1 MAGELPFE
9 TPLVKLREK
18 IQELEQFG
26 KEKGIDF
33 AEEIARLEERYRQLE
48 EEIYSQITP
57 SQKMHLAR
65 HHQRPTS
72 LDMIDLI
79 FEDFIE
85 LHGDRVFG
93 DDLAV
98 VGGLAKLN
106 GVPVTVLG
114 QQRGKDT
121 KDNIA
126 RFFGSAHPEGF
137 RKALRLMQQADKFR
151 RPIVTFID
159 TKGAYP
165 GITAEERGQSEAIAR
180 NLREMAMLR
189 VPVICVVLGEGG
201 SGGALALGVGNRVLM
216 LENAIYSV
224 ISPNGAASILW
235 KDASK
240 ADQAAEAMKITAQD
254 LLEMEVIEEIIP
266 EPRGGAHRDYEATAS
281 AIKEAIVRHLEE
293 LSIMHADELLEDR
306 YRKFRKIGKFTVAEN
321 AKARVYAGSPAVS
334 PAEGSSQEK
343 TSPADSG
350 DAGRAGGEAREGEA
364 AAGKA
369 AAEIEAAGKETSN
382 EGGTEENASPEL
394 VHKQE

>member
-18 IQELEQFG
+18 ISELEQFG

-33 AEEIARLEERYRQLE
+33 TEEIARLEERYRQLE
-48 EEIYSQITP
+48 EEIYSNISP

-72 LDMIDLI
+72 LDMIGLI

-85 LHGDRVFG
+85 LHGDRLFG

-98 VGGLAKLN
+98 VGGLAKLG
-106 GVPVTVLG
+106 GVPVTVIG

-151 RPIVTFID
+151 RPIITFID

-180 NLREMAMLR
+180 NLREMSMLR

-254 LLEMEVIEEIIP
+254 LLEMGVIEEIVP
-266 EPRGGAHRDYEATAS
+266 EPRGGAHRDYESTAAS
-281 AIKEAIVRHLEE
+281 IKEALLRHLEE
-293 LSIMHADELLEDR
+293 LSDLNSDELVEDR
-306 YRKFRKIGKFTVAEN
+306 YRKFRKIGEFQVAGKAGAPKAQGTVAPETVAE
-321 AKARVYAGSPAVS
+321 VAGLP
-334 PAEGSSQEK
+334 
-343 TSPADSG
+343 
-350 DAGRAGGEAREGEA
+350 EGETSSEA
-364 AAGKA
+364 SS
-369 AAEIEAAGKETSN
+369 EPEAASQVQTAKPS
-382 EGGTEENASPEL
+382 
-394 VHKQE
+394 

>member
-9 TPLVKLREK
+9 TSLVKLREK

-26 KEKGIDF
+26 NEKGIDF
-33 AEEIARLEERYRQLE
+33 TEEIARLEERYKQLE
-48 EEIYSQITP
+48 DEIYSNISP

-72 LDMIDLI
+72 LDLINLI
-79 FEDFIE
+79 FTDFIE

-93 DDLAV
+93 DDLAI

-106 GVPVTVLG
+106 GVPVTVIG

-126 RFFGSAHPEGF
+126 RFFGSPHPEGF
-137 RKALRLMQQADKFR
+137 RKALRLMQQADKFK
-151 RPIVTFID
+151 RPIITFID

-180 NLREMAMLR
+180 NLRDMAMLR
-189 VPVICVVLGEGG
+189 VPVVCVVIGEGG
-201 SGGALALGVGNRVLM
+201 SGGALALGVGNRVIM

-254 LLEMEVIEEIIP
+254 LLSMEVIEEIVP
-266 EPRGGAHRDYEATAS
+266 EPRGGAHRDYESTAE
-281 AIKEAIVRHLEE
+281 AIKDALVRQLEE
-293 LSIMHADELLEDR
+293 LSGLHADELLEDR
-306 YRKFRKIGKFTVAEN
+306 YLKFRKIGRFAE
-321 AKARVYAGSPAVS
+321 ARKSEKLPEEPA
-334 PAEGSSQEK
+334 A
-343 TSPADSG
+343 
-350 DAGRAGGEAREGEA
+350 DAGRIAEDNPR
-364 AAGKA
+364 KA
-369 AAEIEAAGKETSN
+369 AADNGEDIESTTAADAATVGN
-382 EGGTEENASPEL
+382 E
-394 VHKQE
+394 

>member
-9 TPLVKLREK
+9 TSLVKLREK

-26 KEKGIDF
+26 NEKGIDF
-33 AEEIARLEERYRQLE
+33 SEEIARLEERYKRLE
-48 EEIYSQITP
+48 DEIYDNISP

-72 LDMIDLI
+72 LDLINLI
-79 FEDFIE
+79 FTDFIE

-93 DDLAV
+93 DDLAI

-106 GVPVTVLG
+106 GIPVTVIG

-126 RFFGSAHPEGF
+126 RFFGSPHPEGF
-137 RKALRLMQQADKFR
+137 RKALRLMQQADKFK
-151 RPIVTFID
+151 RPIITFID

-180 NLREMAMLR
+180 NLRDMAMLR
-189 VPVICVVLGEGG
+189 VPVICVVIGEGG
-201 SGGALALGVGNRVLM
+201 SGGALALGVGNRVVM

-254 LLEMEVIEEIIP
+254 LLSMEVIEEIVP
-266 EPRGGAHRDYEATAS
+266 EPRGGAHRDYESTAESIKS
-281 AIKEAIVRHLEE
+281 ALVRQLED
-293 LSIMHADELLEDR
+293 LSVLNADELLEDR
-306 YRKFRKIGKFTVAEN
+306 YLKFRKIGHFAEARKFEKLREEPATEAESPPSADTSEPSAGELEKDLEKNTVA
-321 AKARVYAGSPAVS
+321 
-334 PAEGSSQEK
+334 
-343 TSPADSG
+343 
-350 DAGRAGGEAREGEA
+350 DAATVG
-364 AAGKA
+364 
-369 AAEIEAAGKETSN
+369 N
-382 EGGTEENASPEL
+382 E
-394 VHKQE
+394 

>member
-9 TPLVKLREK
+9 EPLIKLRQKIEELKQFASEK
-18 IQELEQFG
+18 SM
-26 KEKGIDF
+26 DF
-33 AEEIARLEERYRQLE
+33 SDEIASLEERYSKLE
-48 EEIYSQITP
+48 KEVYSNITP
-57 SQKMHLAR
+57 PQKMHLAR

-72 LDMIDLI
+72 LDLISLI

-98 VGGLAKLN
+98 VGGLAKLD
-106 GVPVTVLG
+106 GIPVTVLG

-137 RKALRLMQQADKFR
+137 RKALRLMQQADKFK
-151 RPIVTFID
+151 RPIITFID

-189 VPVICVVLGEGG
+189 VPVICIVIGEGG

-254 LLEMEVIEEIIP
+254 LLEMEVIEGIVA
-266 EPRGGAHRDYEATAS
+266 EPQGGAHRDYAATAS
-281 AIKEAIVRHLEE
+281 EIKDSILHHLKD
-293 LSIMHADELLEDR
+293 LMLMNSDELLEDR
-306 YRKFRKIGKFTVAEN
+306 YRKFRKIGEFSETK
-321 AKARVYAGSPAVS
+321 K
-334 PAEGSSQEK
+334 K
-343 TSPADSG
+343 TSVIQEMPQEVTDLPVI
-350 DAGRAGGEAREGEA
+350 EGE
-364 AAGKA
+364 
-369 AAEIEAAGKETSN
+369 EMVDPSLVGKE
-382 EGGTEENASPEL
+382 
-394 VHKQE
+394 